1 MEQNVA
7 STTNRPLAVSVPKA
21 AELLGLSKT
30 TVWGFVKNGDLI
42 SARLGRRVLIPINSL
57 ESFLKE
63 ATR

>member
-1 MEQNVA
+1 MEQGA
-7 STTNRPLAVSVPKA
+7 AGISNRPLAVSVARA

-30 TVWGFVKNGDLI
+30 TVWGFVRTGDLT
-42 SARLGRRVLIPINSL
+42 SARLGRRVLIPVNSL

>member
-1 MEQNVA
+1 MEQNVFGK
-7 STTNRPLAVSVPKA
+7 PLAVSVPRA

-30 TVWGFVKNGDLI
+30 TVWGFVKSGDLV
-42 SARLGRRVLIPINSL
+42 SAKLGRRVLIPVVSL